1 MSARKVMSIVFVGSS
16 STPEPRSAEFLPGG
30 SLRAVNRMLATALM
44 LLVLVV
50 SAPAFAQTLDDIA
63 PELELRGYHIGQ
75 GADITI
81 NEMEELV
88 DQHDGFGFVALGPTP
103 EGGADLLANRL
114 LDAAPSL
121 ETIVVLT
128 ADEAGAASAVHDD
141 DALDDAFD
149 AAFATTGDTYLRD
162 FQEVAG
168 ALGSAGGPIVTV
180 PGQVT
185 TPGPAPDSA
194 GGGGFSIFWLVA
206 IGVVGY
212 FAYRMWQNSRDDEG
226 AVGRRFAEA
235 KDEIEAQVAVV
246 ANQILELSDRP
257 DLVANAAATEHY
269 RRASEV
275 FGSAEA
281 RLQEATTTASLEAL
295 ADDLDDA
302 RWELAAADA
311 LLDGRPVPDRPEEEH
326 PEPCF
331 FDPTHGAG
339 IEEAE
344 LSTPAGTRTVKV
356 CRNDAERLRKGEH
369 PEPRTVTVDG
379 RAVPAPTAPRS
390 HGGQGMDALDIF
402 SILVGGMGNATGY
415 RWGGGSRRRGPTVFG
430 GMGGGFGGGRSR
442 GSASSGRPSM
452 GSRSVGRARRGR

>member
-1 MSARKVMSIVFVGSS
+1 M
-16 STPEPRSAEFLPGG
+16 
-30 SLRAVNRMLATALM
+30 NRLLATL
-44 LLVLVV
+44 LTILVLVV
-50 SAPAFAQTLDDIA
+50 AVPAFAQTVEDIA
-63 PELELRGYHIGQ
+63 PGLELRGYHIGT
-75 GADITI
+75 GADISI

-88 DQHDGFGFVALGPTP
+88 DQHEGFGFVALGPTP
-103 EGGADLLANRL
+103 DGGADLLADRL

-128 ADEAGAASAVHDD
+128 ADEAGAASVIHDD
-141 DALDDAFD
+141 DALDGAFD
-149 AAFATTGDTYLRD
+149 AAFASTGDSYLRD
-162 FQEVAG
+162 FEQVAD

-185 TPGPAPDSA
+185 TPGPVPDSDA
-194 GGGGFSIFWLVA
+194 GGGIPIFWLVV
-206 IGVVGY
+206 IGVVAY
-212 FAYRMWQNSRDDEG
+212 FGYRMWQNSRDDEG

-235 KDEIEAQVAVV
+235 KGEIEAQVAAV

-257 DLVANAAATEHY
+257 DLPANAPATEHY
-269 RRASEV
+269 RRATEV

-281 RLQEATTTASLEAL
+281 RLQEAATTASLEAL

-302 RWELAAADA
+302 RWELAAAEA
-311 LLDGRPVPDRPEEEH
+311 LLDGRPVPDRPESEH

-339 IEEAE
+339 TEEAE

-356 CRNDAERLRKGEH
+356 CRMDAERLRNGEH

-415 RWGGGSRRRGPTVFG
+415 RWGGTRRRRPTVFG

>member
-1 MSARKVMSIVFVGSS
+1 MNRLLASLLTILLLAVSIPVQ
-16 STPEPRSAEFLPGG
+16 
-30 SLRAVNRMLATALM
+30 
-44 LLVLVV
+44 
-50 SAPAFAQTLDDIA
+50 AQTVDDIA
-63 PELELRGYHIGQ
+63 PELELRGYHVGS

-88 DQHDGFGFVALGPTP
+88 DQHEGFGFVALGPTP
-103 EGGADLLANRL
+103 AGGADLLADRL
-114 LDAAPSL
+114 LDEAPSL

-128 ADEAGAASAVHDD
+128 EDEAGAASVVHGDE
-141 DALDDAFD
+141 ALDAAFD
-149 AAFATTGDTYLRD
+149 EAFATTGDSYLRD
-162 FQEVAG
+162 FEQVAV
-168 ALGSAGGPIVTV
+168 ALGSAGGPTVTV

-185 TPGPAPDSA
+185 TPGTVPSSDT
-194 GGGGFSIFWLVA
+194 GGGFSIFWLIA
-206 IGVVGY
+206 IGVI
-212 FAYRMWQNSRDDEG
+212 AYIAFRMWKNGQDDEG

-235 KDEIEAQVAVV
+235 KREIEAQVAVV

-257 DLVANAAATEHY
+257 DLASHSSATEHF
-269 RRASEV
+269 RRATEM
-275 FGSAEA
+275 FGSAES
-281 RLQEATTTASLEAL
+281 RLREAATMASLEAL

-302 RWELAAADA
+302 RWELAAAEA
-311 LLDGRPVPDRPEEEH
+311 LLDGRPVPDRPEEAH

-339 IEEAE
+339 TEEAE

-356 CRNDAERLRKGEH
+356 CRMDAERLRKGEH
-369 PEPRTVTVDG
+369 PEPRSVTVDG

-402 SILVGGMGNATGY
+402 SILVGGMGNAAGY
-415 RWGGGSRRRGPTVFG
+415 RWGGTRRRRPTVFG

-442 GSASSGRPSM
+442 GGASAGRPSM

>member
-1 MSARKVMSIVFVGSS
+1 MN
-16 STPEPRSAEFLPGG
+16 RS
-30 SLRAVNRMLATALM
+30 LATL
-44 LLVLVV
+44 LTILVLVV
-50 SAPAFAQTLDDIA
+50 SVPALAQTADDVA
-63 PELELRGYHIGQ
+63 TELELRGYYIGA
-75 GADITI
+75 GADISI

-88 DQHDGFGFVALGPTP
+88 DQHEGFGFVALGPTP
-103 EGGADLLANRL
+103 DGGADLLADDL

-128 ADEAGAASAVHDD
+128 ADEAGAASAIHDD
-141 DALDDAFD
+141 DALDAAFD
-149 AAFATTGDTYLRD
+149 EAFASTGDSYLRD
-162 FQEVAG
+162 FQQVAN
-168 ALGSAGGPIVTV
+168 ALGSAGGPVVTV
-180 PGQVT
+180 PGQAT
-185 TPGPAPDSA
+185 TPGPVPESA
-194 GGGGFSIFWLVA
+194 GAGIPVFWLVA
-206 IGVVGY
+206 IGVVAY
-212 FAYRMWQNSRDDEG
+212 FGYRMWQNNRDDEG

-235 KDEIEAQVAVV
+235 KGEIEAQVAVV

-257 DLVANAAATEHY
+257 DLAANASATEHY
-269 RRASEV
+269 RRAAEI
-275 FGSAEA
+275 FGSTEA
-281 RLQEATTTASLEAL
+281 RLLEAATAASLEAL

-311 LLDGRPVPDRPEEEH
+311 LLDGRPVPDRPEEAH

-339 IEEAE
+339 TEEAE

-356 CRNDAERLRKGEH
+356 CRLDAERLRKGEH

-379 RAVPAPTAPRS
+379 RPVPAPTAPRS

-402 SILVGGMGNATGY
+402 SILVGGMGNTTGY
-415 RWGGGSRRRGPTVFG
+415 RWGGAGRRRPTVFG
-430 GMGGGFGGGRSR
+430 GMGGGFGGGGRSR